1 MADTDEVNDEEIA
14 DGEESAE
21 EDGKQK
27 KFPMMMIII
36 GAAVV
41 VLVGGAGGAYFMGL
55 FGGGPMDAQKS
66 EAQAP
71 SIYFDIPEMV
81 VNLASGR
88 KRPQYLKLKIAI
100 EADSQENIDALT
112 PKMPRIQDMF
122 LIYLREMRGSDLEGS
137 AGVYRLKNELMRRI
151 NITIHPAEIKR
162 VLFKEM
168 IIQ

>member
-1 MADTDEVNDEEIA
+1 MAKTDEETAEETV
-14 DGEESAE
+14 DGEENAE
-21 EDGKQK
+21 ADGKK
-27 KFPMMMIII
+27 KLPMMMIII
-36 GAAVV
+36 GAVV
-41 VLVGGAGGAYFMGL
+41 VLAGAAGGAYFMGL
-55 FGGGPMDAQKS
+55 FGGGSMGDPQS

-88 KRPQYLKLKIAI
+88 KRPQYLKLKISI

-122 LIYLREMRGSDLEGS
+122 QIYLREMRRSDLEGS

-162 VLFKEM
+162 VLFKEI

>member
-1 MADTDEVNDEEIA
+1 MAKTEEDVSDENVGDGDEN
-14 DGEESAE
+14 AE
-21 EDGKQK
+21 ETPK
-27 KFPMMMIII
+27 KKLPLLMIV
-36 GAAVV
+36 GAVV
-41 VLVGGAGGAYFMGL
+41 VLLGGAGGAYFMGL
-55 FGGGPMDAQKS
+55 FGGTPMGDKMAK
-66 EAQAP
+66 AQAP

-88 KRPQYLKLKIAI
+88 KRPQYLKLKIAV

-122 LIYLREMRGSDLEGS
+122 QIYLREMRRSDLEGS

-151 NITIHPAEIKR
+151 NITIHPAQIKR
-162 VLFKEM
+162 VLFKEI

>member
-1 MADTDEVNDEEIA
+1 MAKTDQVSEEETV
-14 DGEESAE
+14 DGEENAE
-21 EDGKQK
+21 EGGKK
-27 KFPMMMIII
+27 KLPMMMIII
-36 GAAVV
+36 GAVV
-41 VLVGGAGGAYFMGL
+41 VLAGGAGGAYFMGL
-55 FGGGPMDAQKS
+55 FSSGPMDANTA
-66 EAQAP
+66 EAQGP

-122 LIYLREMRGSDLEGS
+122 QIYLREMRRSDLEGS

-151 NITIHPAEIKR
+151 NITIHPAQIKR
-162 VLFKEM
+162 VLFKEI

>member
-1 MADTDEVNDEEIA
+1 MAKTDEVSDEETG
-14 DGEESAE
+14 DGVENAVS
-21 EDGKQK
+21 DGKK
-27 KFPMMMIII
+27 KLPMMMIIV
-36 GAAVV
+36 GAVV
-41 VLVGGAGGAYFMGL
+41 VLAGGAGGAYFMGM
-55 FGGGPMDAQKS
+55 FGGAPMSDQTSKS
-66 EAQAP
+66 QAP

-122 LIYLREMRGSDLEGS
+122 QIYLREMRRSDLEGS

-162 VLFKEM
+162 VLFKEI

>member
-1 MADTDEVNDEEIA
+1 MAKTDEVSEEETV
-14 DGEESAE
+14 DGEENAE
-21 EDGKQK
+21 EDGKK
-27 KFPMMMIII
+27 KLPMMMIII
-36 GAAVV
+36 GAVV

-55 FGGGPMDAQKS
+55 FGGGPMDAKTA

-122 LIYLREMRGSDLEGS
+122 QIYLREMRRSDLEGS

-162 VLFKEM
+162 VLFKEI

>member
-1 MADTDEVNDEEIA
+1 MAKKDDVPDEPLGDGGENAEA
-14 DGEESAE
+14 DG
-21 EDGKQK
+21 K
-27 KFPMMMIII
+27 KKPLMMIMII
-36 GAAVV
+36 GVV
-41 VLVGGAGGAYFMGL
+41 VLVLGGAGGAYFMGM
-55 FGGGPMDAQKS
+55 FDSVSSGSAKA

-71 SIYFDIPEMV
+71 SVYFDIPEMV

-88 KRPQYLKLKIAI
+88 ERPQYLKLKIAI

-122 LIYLREMRGSDLEGS
+122 QIYLREMRRSDLEGS

-151 NITIHPAEIKR
+151 NITIYPAEIKR
-162 VLFKEM
+162 VLFKEI

>member
-1 MADTDEVNDEEIA
+1 MAKTDDVSDEEGG
-14 DGEESAE
+14 DGEEGAK
-21 EDGKQK
+21 EDAK
-27 KFPMMMIII
+27 KKLPMMMIAI
-36 GAAVV
+36 GAV
-41 VLVGGAGGAYFMGL
+41 VLLLGGGGGAYFMGL
-55 FGGGPMDAQKS
+55 FGGGSMDSSKS

-71 SIYFDIPEMV
+71 SVYFDIPEMV

-100 EADSQENIDALT
+100 EADSQKNIDALT

-122 LIYLREMRGSDLEGS
+122 QIYLREMRRSDLEGS

-162 VLFKEM
+162 VLFKEI

>member
-1 MADTDEVNDEEIA
+1 MAEDKEPLDEGGAEGDENAE
-14 DGEESAE
+14 GE
-21 EDGKQK
+21 K
-27 KFPMMMIII
+27 KKKPLMLILA
-36 GAAVV
+36 GVAV
-41 VLVGGAGGAYFMGL
+41 LAITGGAGAWFMGV
-55 FGGGPMDAQKS
+55 FDAPGKGS
-66 EAQAP
+66 RVAEVEVP

-88 KRPQYLKLKIAI
+88 ERAQYLKLKIAI

-122 LIYLREMRGSDLEGS
+122 QIYLREMRRSDLEGS
-137 AGVYRLKNELMRRI
+137 AGVYRLKQELMRRI

-162 VLFKEM
+162 VLFKEI

>member
-1 MADTDEVNDEEIA
+1 MAKTEEVSEKEIVDGDEN
-14 DGEESAE
+14 AE
-21 EDGKQK
+21 QGGKK
-27 KFPMMMIII
+27 KLPMMMIII
-36 GAAVV
+36 GAVV
-41 VLVGGAGGAYFMGL
+41 VLAGGAGGAYFMG
-55 FGGGPMDAQKS
+55 FFSSGPMDGKAA

-122 LIYLREMRGSDLEGS
+122 QIYLREMRRSDLEGS

-151 NITIHPAEIKR
+151 NITIHPAQIKR
-162 VLFKEM
+162 VLFKEI

>member
-1 MADTDEVNDEEIA
+1 MAKKEKVSDEEVA
-14 DGEESAE
+14 DGEDGAKE
-21 EDGKQK
+21 EGKK
-27 KFPMMMIII
+27 KLPMMFIAI
-36 GAAVV
+36 GAV
-41 VLVGGAGGAYFMGL
+41 VLILGGAGGAYFMGL
-55 FGGGPMDAQKS
+55 FGGGPMDQKK
-66 EAQAP
+66 ADIQAP

-122 LIYLREMRGSDLEGS
+122 QIYLREMRRSDLEGS

-162 VLFKEM
+162 VLFKEI